1 MMPEPRPRRTAPS
14 PEVPQGTR
22 EALATWMSQKFEE
35 IERAHQERIELI
47 RNGGEH
53 PMPVFQ
59 QQARNYGVLGMPKS
73 LAAKMIGIS
82 VATFMN
88 HYADDYDIG
97 AAELISMVSANM
109 VRIATSTTDPNNA
122 KVGMQLLERRG
133 GEEFRPPSQK
143 IEVDNSRDKTPLI
156 DSSKLTFEE
165 RRLLQNMLER
175 VAAGGDAE
183 PESEPETPKE
193 DEPVIG

>member
-1 MMPEPRPRRTAPS
+1 M
-14 PEVPQGTR
+14 
-22 EALATWMSQKFEE
+22 WMSQKFEE
-35 IERAHQERIELI
+35 IERAHQARIELI

-59 QQARNYGVLGMPKS
+59 QQARNYGVLGMPKT

-82 VATFMN
+82 VATFMT
-88 HYADDYDIG
+88 HYGDDYELG

-133 GEEFRPPSQK
+133 GEEFKPPSQK
-143 IEVDNSRDKTPLI
+143 IEVDNNRDKTPLI

-183 PESEPETPKE
+183 PESESEPETPKE